1 MKSQPALASVPGIL
15 AGGCR
20 ERYCFAVDDDAC
32 AAVDFPVAKANKK
45 LVETPPP
52 AGVRRAGLVMGSIF
66 IAILIVITARVA
78 SPQQEQLR
86 TFYETSDDLIRVALG
101 LAVYIGS
108 PSRCSC

>member
-32 AAVDFPVAKANKK
+32 AAVDCWWPKRTRSS
-45 LVETPPP
+45 LRRRPP
-52 AGVRRAGLVMGSIF
+52 AGVRLAGLVMGSIF

-78 SPQQEQLR
+78 RSQLEQLW
-86 TFYETSDDLIRVALG
+86 TIYETPDDLIRVALG
-101 LAVYIGS
+101 LAVYI
-108 PSRCSC
+108 

>member
-1 MKSQPALASVPGIL
+1 
-15 AGGCR
+15 
-20 ERYCFAVDDDAC
+20 
-32 AAVDFPVAKANKK
+32 
-45 LVETPPP
+45 
-52 AGVRRAGLVMGSIF
+52 MGSIF